1 VNIMADI
8 PMRRAVVLGGV
19 RIPFCRSHT
28 AYAELSNL
36 DMLTAALGGL
46 VDRFALHGV
55 HIDEVVGGAVVTH
68 AKDWNLARE
77 AVIGSKLAPATPA
90 ITMMQA
96 CGTSL
101 AGALGL
107 AAKIATGQIE
117 CGIALGSDTTSD
129 APIVFQRKFAQ
140 RLVQLSRAKSLGD
153 RAAVFKGFTP
163 AELAPQPPSTSEP
176 RTGLSMGEHCELM
189 AKEWGITREAQDLLA
204 YESHKKAAAAY
215 DEGFMDD
222 LIVTCAGV
230 FRDNNIREDI
240 SLEKM
245 AELKPVFDRSGH
257 GTITAANSTPLTDGA
272 ATILLASEEWA
283 RKQGIPVQAYLSL
296 GRTSAVDFVQGEG
309 LLMAPT
315 VAVSELLRGTGL
327 ALQDFDYYE
336 IHEAFAAQVLATLKA
351 WESEDYCR
359 RRLGRSEA
367 LGSIDRGKLNVKGS
381 SIAFGHPFA
390 ATGARILAVMA
401 KLLHQNGGKRGLIS
415 ICTAGGMGV
424 AAILEGVVTHLLP
437 KAGKPAEIAAGAE

>member
-1 VNIMADI
+1 MKQAG
-8 PMRRAVVLGGV
+8 MRRVAVLGGM

-36 DMLTAALGGL
+36 DMLTAALVGL
-46 VDRFALHGV
+46 AEKFALQGA

-77 AVIGSKLAPATPA
+77 AVIGSPFAPTTPG

-101 AGALGL
+101 QGALGL
-107 AAKIATGQIE
+107 AAKIATGQIDS
-117 CGIALGSDTTSD
+117 GIAMGSDTTSD

-140 RLVQLSRAKSLGD
+140 RLVKMSRARSLGQKLG
-153 RAAVFKGFTP
+153 AFKGM
-163 AELAPQPPSTSEP
+163 APGEMAPLPPSTSEP
-176 RTGLSMGEHCELM
+176 RTGLGMGEHCELM

-204 YESHKKAAAAY
+204 FESHRKAAAAY

-222 LIVTCAGV
+222 LVVPCAGV
-230 FRDNNIREDI
+230 FRDNNVREDI

-245 AELKPVFDRSGH
+245 AELKPVFDKVG

-272 ATILLASEEWA
+272 ATILLSSEEWA
-283 RKQGIPVQAYLSL
+283 EKCGIPVQAYLTL
-296 GRTSAVDFVQGEG
+296 GRTSAVDYVHGEG

-315 VAVSELLRGTGL
+315 VAVSDLLSQAGL
-327 ALQDFDYYE
+327 ALHDFDYYE
-336 IHEAFAAQVLATLKA
+336 VHEAFAAQVLATLKA
-351 WESEDYCR
+351 WESEVYCR
-359 RRLGRSEA
+359 ERLGRDA
-367 LGSIDRGKLNVKGS
+367 PLGAINQSRLNVTGS

-390 ATGARILAVMA
+390 ATGARILAVLA
-401 KLLHQNGGKRGLIS
+401 KLLHDRGGQRGLIS
-415 ICTAGGMGV
+415 VCTAGGMGV
-424 AAILEGVVTHLLP
+424 AAILEGVEAQTP
-437 KAGKPAEIAAGAE
+437 SKAATEEMGTA